1 MKINEALRIENKS
14 AVAFVGAGGK
24 TTAMFNL
31 AREFD
36 FPSIVTTTTKLGLEQ
51 IKLGDKHI
59 NLNGDLP
66 DGSDFGDEKVT
77 VVTDRMNANRTRG
90 QGLDDLQISRLR
102 NVAGVL
108 SRALLIEADGAKTL
122 PLKAPG
128 EDEPIIPDFVDQVIV
143 VAGLGAVGNFLDEG
157 NVFRPA
163 LYSELSGQE
172 KGQPVSLESIARMLI
187 NPMGGLKGIPENA
200 KRTVILNHADLVPL
214 NDVELAMFRN
224 YLIKHYHEAYIG
236 SLHEGWLLGLY

>member
-14 AVAFVGAGGK
+14 VVAFVGAGGK

-59 NLNGDLP
+59 NLDGDLP

-77 VVTDRMNANRTRG
+77 VVTDRMNANRTRW

-214 NDVELAMFRN
+214 NDSELAMFRN
-224 YLIKHYHEAYIG
+224 YLIKNYHEAYIG

>member
-14 AVAFVGAGGK
+14 VVAFVGAGGK

-77 VVTDRMNANRTRG
+77 VVTDRMNANRTRW

-143 VAGLGAVGNFLDEG
+143 IAGLGAVGNILDEG

-163 LYSELSGQE
+163 LYSELSGQD
-172 KGQPVSLESIARMLI
+172 KSQPVSLESIARMLI

>member
-1 MKINEALRIENKS
+1 MKINEALRIGNKS
-14 AVAFVGAGGK
+14 VVAFVGAGGK

-31 AREFD
+31 AREFN
-36 FPSIVTTTTKLGLEQ
+36 FPSIITTTTKMGIDQANLADVHVNLKG
-51 IKLGDKHI
+51 KL
-59 NLNGDLP
+59 P
-66 DGSDFGDEKVT
+66 EASDFGNEKVT
-77 VVTDRMNANRTRG
+77 IVTDGLIANRTRW
-90 QGLDDLQISRLR
+90 QGLDDMQISRLR
-102 NVAGVL
+102 NLSAVF

-143 VAGLGAVGNFLDEG
+143 IAGLGAVGNVLDEG

-163 LYSELSGQE
+163 LYSELSGHD
-172 KGQPVSLESIARMLI
+172 KSQPVSLESIARMLV

-200 KRTVILNHADLVPL
+200 KKTVILNHADLVPL
-214 NDVELAMFRN
+214 NDSELAMFRN
-224 YLIKHYHEAYIG
+224 MLIRHYHEAYIG

>member
-14 AVAFVGAGGK
+14 VVAFVGAGGK

-77 VVTDRMNANRTRG
+77 VVTDRMNANRTRW

-143 VAGLGAVGNFLDEG
+143 IAGLGAVGNILDEG

-163 LYSELSGQE
+163 LYSELSGQD
-172 KGQPVSLESIARMLI
+172 KSQPVSLESIARMLI

-214 NDVELAMFRN
+214 NNVELAMFRN

>member
-1 MKINEALRIENKS
+1 MKINEALRIGNKS

-36 FPSIVTTTTKLGLEQ
+36 FPSIITTTTNMGLEQ
-51 IKLGDKHI
+51 ITLGDKHI

-66 DGSDFGDEKVT
+66 DGSDFSEEKVT
-77 VVTDRMNANRTRG
+77 VVTDRMNANRSRW

-143 VAGLGAVGNFLDEG
+143 IAGLGAVGNFLDEG

-163 LYSELSGQE
+163 LYSELSGEEQN
-172 KGQPVSLESIARMLI
+172 KPVSLESIARMLV

-200 KRTVILNHADLVPL
+200 KRTAILNHADLVPL
-214 NDVELAMFRN
+214 NDSELAMFRN